1 MSMYMMRNHE
11 RMNVQTSKHHDEL
24 WTTGRPLTMNVD
36 IIKTVTTVISDETS
50 AVVVSQISNST
61 VQNPVRL
68 SSLILNES
76 DSLFRPI

>member
-11 RMNVQTSKHHDEL
+11 RMNVQTSKHDEL

-50 AVVVSQISNST
+50 AVVMSQISNST

-68 SSLILNES
+68 SSLILTES